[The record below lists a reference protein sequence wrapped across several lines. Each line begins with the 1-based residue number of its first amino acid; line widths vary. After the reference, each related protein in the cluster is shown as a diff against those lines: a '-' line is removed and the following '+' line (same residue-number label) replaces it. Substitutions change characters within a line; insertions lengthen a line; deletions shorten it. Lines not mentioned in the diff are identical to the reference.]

1 MYNVYVMV
9 LLPIKNGLRN
19 WGQTICMS
27 VSILGLL
34 FLNHTVGDNRN
45 LLIIRENLTEFEN
58 QTFNPHPV
66 KFS

>member
-19 WGQTICMS
+19 WGQTMS
-27 VSILGLL
+27 VSTLGLW

-45 LLIIRENLTEFEN
+45 LLIIRENLTVFEN